1 MGDTE
6 TGPATEVGTV
16 VVSTIG
22 PDGAWVDTPHYLAE
36 FTQSEH
42 GAVFGRLVIPW
53 PRVERI
59 TWSLPPHE
67 AEMDQPHSVVR
78 VVVEDGS
85 IDGDEIVVASE
96 RFDVTPWAAGL
107 LIDDLVDADR
117 GLVSQRR
124 ILVPWHAVREY
135 ERTTAAMVRGEE
147 PTPSRPDAQ
156 L

>member
-6 TGPATEVGTV
+6 SRPATEVGRV
-16 VVSTIG
+16 VVSTFG
-22 PDGAWVDTPHYLAE
+22 PDGAWVDTAHHLAE
-36 FTQSEH
+36 FEQSEH
-42 GAVFGRLVIPW
+42 GAVFGRLVVPW

-59 TWSLPPHE
+59 TWSLPPRE
-67 AEMDQPHSVVR
+67 AEIEQPHSVVR
-78 VVVEDGS
+78 VVIEDGS
-85 IDGDEIVVASE
+85 TEGEELVVASE

-107 LIDDLVDADR
+107 LIDDLVDAER

-135 ERTTAAMVRGEE
+135 ERTTAAVLQNGEL
-147 PTPSRPDAQ
+147 TPSRPDAQ

>member
-6 TGPATEVGTV
+6 TRLATEVGTV

-22 PDGAWVDTPHYLAE
+22 PNGAWTDTPHYLAE
-36 FTQSEH
+36 FEQSEH
-42 GAVFGRLVIPW
+42 GAVFGRLVVPW

-59 TWSLPPHE
+59 TWSLPPRE
-67 AEMDQPHSVVR
+67 AEIDQPHSVVR
-78 VVVEDGS
+78 VVIEDGS
-85 IDGDEIVVASE
+85 SEGEELVVASE

-107 LIDDLVDADR
+107 LVDDLVDAER

-135 ERTTAAMVRGEE
+135 ERTTAAVVQTDRE
-147 PTPSRPDAQ
+147 TPSRPDAQ

>member
-6 TGPATEVGTV
+6 TGLATEVGTV

-22 PDGAWVDTPHYLAE
+22 PNGAWTDTPHYLAE
-36 FTQSEH
+36 FEQSEH
-42 GAVFGRLVIPW
+42 GAVFGRLVVPW

-59 TWSLPPHE
+59 TWSLPPRE
-67 AEMDQPHSVVR
+67 AEIDQPHSVVR
-78 VVVEDGS
+78 VVIEDGS
-85 IDGDEIVVASE
+85 SEGEELVVASE

-107 LIDDLVDADR
+107 LVDDLVDAER

-135 ERTTAAMVRGEE
+135 ERTTATVVQTDRE
-147 PTPSRPDAQ
+147 TPSRPDAQ